1 VNDYIKHLKEQRAN
15 AWEQAKALLDTA
27 ASENRDLSAEEEVVY
42 SRMNEEI
49 DALGT
54 RAESMLADEQR
65 ARETADA
72 LSKIGIEK
80 PAPNADDSFRRFA
93 NGETR
98 SFEVRD
104 LTKGSA
110 TAGGNT
116 VPTSFGGMLWEH
128 LIETAAI
135 AGVATVFNTSSGEN
149 FEVPVTSTHATGALI
164 SEGST
169 LTESDAAFAKRTL
182 GAYKYAYSFQV
193 ASELLEDTGVDL
205 TGYFARQAG
214 NALGNALGAD
224 LATGNGSSKPSGV
237 VQTSTLGVTGDASV
251 VGVPTAANLIDLY
264 YSVISPYRNSSSCVW
279 LFRDSTAAKIR
290 KLVDNSG
297 GAGVGN
303 YLWTPGLGEAPDTI
317 LGKRVVIEPNIAATA
332 LSAKS
337 VVFGDMSRYFVRIA
351 GGVRFE
357 RSDEFAF
364 QNDLVTF
371 RAILRGDGVLGDQT
385 GAVKHYIGNAA

>member
-1 VNDYIKHLKEQRAN
+1 MNDYIKHLKEQRAN

-42 SRMNEEI
+42 ARMNEEI

-169 LTESDAAFAKRTL
+169 LTESDAAFAKRTQ
-182 GAYKYAYSFQV
+182 AHR
-193 ASELLEDTGVDL
+193 LLSPAHAQSYQDDL
-205 TGYFARQAG
+205 
-214 NALGNALGAD
+214 D
-224 LATGNGSSKPSGV
+224 LRS
-237 VQTSTLGVTGDASV
+237 TSLAPCAQCPAQCKSPTLACQ
-251 VGVPTAANLIDLY
+251 PRPL
-264 YSVISPYRNSSSCVW
+264 
-279 LFRDSTAAKIR
+279 K
-290 KLVDNSG
+290 
-297 GAGVGN
+297 
-303 YLWTPGLGEAPDTI
+303 
-317 LGKRVVIEPNIAATA
+317 
-332 LSAKS
+332 
-337 VVFGDMSRYFVRIA
+337 
-351 GGVRFE
+351 
-357 RSDEFAF
+357 RSD
-364 QNDLVTF
+364 L
-371 RAILRGDGVLGDQT
+371 L
-385 GAVKHYIGNAA
+385 AAPPAKQCHV